1 MNPPWYGRSADT
13 HTVHFAPWYRNRME
27 IELSDKLAG
36 RFSRAESGLD
46 VAARYL
52 PEDEVLKGYL
62 NRPYGNAYDFDQK
75 DKIEGVF

>member
-1 MNPPWYGRSADT
+1 
-13 HTVHFAPWYRNRME
+13 ME